1 MLRSRQRK
9 GATTTTTTSKQRQ
22 HARPQLD
29 GALLYHLVRQ
39 GNATAVRTILLSSS
53 DDAGKISAGFDDVG
67 NSCLHLAA
75 KEGNVSCLRVLLSFG
90 AMANVQNDV
99 GLTPLLFA
107 WSSWADVPTESLLR
121 SSALIQVESIIELL
135 LQNGADPT
143 ISGHET
149 GETALHLAARYGQI
163 KLVGRLLQ
171 FRGRPDQRS
180 KGKDGLT
187 PLELARKDNSPEH
200 QECVKI
206 MSRWNPAK
214 EEWNPDQL
222 ARGKKHV
229 HTRVEWSGGKKS
241 GGSNSRT
248 KTNISS
254 ASFKRQQNYL
264 ANMSAAQPT
273 KVGSTVDMF
282 NPQKRL
288 GALRRPNSPEY
299 KLSDKVKPSVQT
311 RKRCVVVK
319 QKKKQ
324 PIINER
330 FGFDK
335 SFMESMSSTWSPP
348 KTYHPVTR

>member
-1 MLRSRQRK
+1 MLRNRQRK
-9 GATTTTTTSKQRQ
+9 GATTTTTSKQRQ
-22 HARPQLD
+22 NARPQLD
-29 GALLYHLVRQ
+29 GPRLYHLVRQ
-39 GNATAVRTILLSSS
+39 GNATAVRSILLSSS

-90 AMANVQNDV
+90 ATANAQNDV
-99 GLTPLLFA
+99 GLTPLLVA

-143 ISGHET
+143 ITGHET
-149 GETALHLAARYGQI
+149 GETALHLAARYGQV

-187 PLELARKDNSPEH
+187 PLELAQKDDNSPAH

-222 ARGKKHV
+222 ARRKKHV
-229 HTRVEWSGGKKS
+229 RTGVEWSGGKKS

-264 ANMSAAQPT
+264 AKMSAAQLA

-282 NPQKRL
+282 NPRKRL

-299 KLSDKVKPSVQT
+299 KLSDKVEPSLQT
-311 RKRCVVVK
+311 RKRSVVVK

-324 PIINER
+324 SIINER
-330 FGFDK
+330 FGFDR